1 MDKSSQS
8 TILNSIKASLNE
20 RIKELD
26 CLYSISE
33 ISYLKQNS
41 SLHEVFY
48 DILEVLPKGWQYP
61 EITCAKIVLDGKKF
75 TTSNYISTPFCQSSN
90 ISVNKKNRGFIEVA
104 YLKKTAEL
112 DEGPFLK
119 EERKLIDS
127 IGKKLSLIIK
137 RHEDVK
143 EKKTLESKL
152 IHADRLV
159 TIGELT
165 AGIAHELNEPL
176 GSILGFAQLI
186 QSENDLPKSVIN
198 DLDKIISACIHAR
211 QVIRKLKTFSRYQE
225 EPTEQVNL
233 NTIIND
239 GLYFLESRCKK
250 ENVEIVKIL
259 KKDLP
264 LIKANPVQ
272 IHQVIINLCVNA
284 IQAMPSGG
292 NLIMQTYSD
301 NKKATLVIQD
311 TGIGIS
317 EDNMPKIFDPFFTMK
332 DSETNT
338 GLGLSVVHGIVKAFN
353 GEIKL
358 ESKLGVGTRFEIS
371 FPKLNKND

>member
-61 EITCAKIVLDGKKF
+61 EITCAKIVLDGKDF

>member
-1 MDKSSQS
+1 MDQ
-8 TILNSIKASLNE
+8 NSHINKIKASLNE

-33 ISYLKQNS
+33 ISYLKQSN
-41 SLHEVFY
+41 SLHEIFN
-48 DILEVLPKGWQYP
+48 DILNVLPKGWQYP
-61 EITCAKIVLDGKKF
+61 EITCARIVLDGKSYI
-75 TTSNYISTPFCQSSN
+75 TSNYKSSSCFQSSN
-90 ISVNKKNRGFIEVA
+90 ISVNKKNRGFIEIS
-104 YLKKTAEL
+104 YLQKTAEL

-119 EERKLIDS
+119 EERKLIES

-137 RHEDVK
+137 RHEDAK

-152 IHADRLV
+152 MHADRLV

-186 QSENDLPKSVIN
+186 QSENNLSKSVIN
-198 DLDKIISACIHAR
+198 DLDKIINASIHAR

-225 EPTEQVNL
+225 EPSEIVNL

-259 KKDLP
+259 KNNLP
-264 LIKANPVQ
+264 HIKANPVQ

-284 IQAMPSGG
+284 IQAMPNGG
-292 NLIMQTYSD
+292 NLIMQTYS
-301 NKKATLVIQD
+301 NNNNIILVIQD

-317 EDNMPKIFDPFFTMK
+317 EDNILKVFDPFFTMK
-332 DSETNT
+332 SSETNT
-338 GLGLSVVHGIVKAFN
+338 GLGLSVVHGIVKTYN
-353 GEIKL
+353 GKIKL
-358 ESKLGVGTRFEIS
+358 ESKLGVGTRFEIV
-371 FPKLNKND
+371 FPKINKNE